1 MIILQIQK
9 PPDSALYRS
18 PAVFLLV
25 SFVSVQMTAYV
36 ERGQRRFTRYAQIF
50 EDNHND
56 GCLTYTLSHQKQ
68 SRYYLPNP
76 LNLRSFKKHPKV
88 FVFLDS
94 MSL

>member
-36 ERGQRRFTRYAQIF
+36 ERGQRRFSRYAQIF
-50 EDNHND
+50 EDNDND
-56 GCLTYTLSHQKQ
+56 CLTYTITHQKQ
-68 SRYYLPNP
+68 SRYDSPNP
-76 LNLRSFKKHPKV
+76 LYLRSFKKHPKV
-88 FVFLDS
+88 TVFLDS